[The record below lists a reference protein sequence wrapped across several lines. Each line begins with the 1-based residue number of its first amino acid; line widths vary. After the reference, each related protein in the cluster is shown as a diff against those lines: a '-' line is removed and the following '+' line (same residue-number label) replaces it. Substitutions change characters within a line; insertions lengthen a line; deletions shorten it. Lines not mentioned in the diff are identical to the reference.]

1 MPKPKEVALFPNMD
15 GFSYNETL
23 FYKINK
29 YFAYLISGNLEALV
43 NENMALDGEVFK
55 GERLIASNE
64 DCLF

>member
-1 MPKPKEVALFPNMD
+1 MD